1 MPQRFPMTQNYGS
14 RESKHIESR
23 FVFTM
28 ARVHPRS
35 SAQAA
40 SGHPHPGLDLSWQAE
55 SAVDTLPHAQRLG
68 LVSETVATKFRALEE
83 RIGSFIDE
91 FPDEIYEAELQ
102 SNPFWEEVRREA
114 SLLLE
119 MLGVPYQEPPRL
131 NVFNQ

>member
-1 MPQRFPMTQNYGS
+1 
-14 RESKHIESR
+14 
-23 FVFTM
+23 
-28 ARVHPRS
+28 
-35 SAQAA
+35 
-40 SGHPHPGLDLSWQAE
+40 LDLSWQAE